1 MVFFHREIEIKMLR
15 PVEFFSTTPARKLST
30 NYKLAFLLFIILI
43 SGSYQYCLLR
53 SSGCDFNDP
62 NCTVKIRNFS
72 DPIDRAPKIHQYND
86 TIQGTCPDFENVENC
101 CDPNTYMSLYK
112 NFANLLDPAF
122 GNSEQGCSIC
132 AANLKRFWC
141 SFNCSPQQS
150 DFMDQNS
157 LNIFNYTVNP
167 NDPFSWRMVL
177 TMNVSLK
184 IESVCP
190 IFDSCKSV
198 NFAKALGS
206 MQSYQG
212 LFNTLGVN
220 SVTQGNIMPNFSYTS
235 DPNSLAV
242 NVNNCSMVFDG
253 GKDQYNYSLYQGQGW
268 CNCQN
273 CASNCS
279 AVDFSPYIKSR
290 GLLDGLKVSTLLVAA
305 IVGGLIAIVG
315 ICMRYQLVNGSGSDE
330 YQNAEMY
337 DHSVATNTQSVV
349 GAPAQK

>member
-1 MVFFHREIEIKMLR
+1 
-15 PVEFFSTTPARKLST
+15 
-30 NYKLAFLLFIILI
+30 
-43 SGSYQYCLLR
+43 
-53 SSGCDFNDP
+53 
-62 NCTVKIRNFS
+62 
-72 DPIDRAPKIHQYND
+72 
-86 TIQGTCPDFENVENC
+86 
-101 CDPNTYMSLYK
+101 
-112 NFANLLDPAF
+112 
-122 GNSEQGCSIC
+122 
-132 AANLKRFWC
+132 
-141 SFNCSPQQS
+141 
-150 DFMDQNS
+150 MDENS

-177 TMNVSLK
+177 TMNVTLK

-220 SVTQGNIMPNFSYTS
+220 SVTQGNIMPNFSYTN
-235 DPNSLAV
+235 DVTALAV

-290 GLLDGLKVSTLLVAA
+290 GLLDGLKLSTLLVAA
-305 IVGGLIAIVG
+305 IVAGLIAAVG
-315 ICMRYQLVNGSGSDE
+315 ICMRCQLMSGGGSEE
-330 YQNAEMY
+330 YQNADIY
-337 DHSVATNTQSVV
+337 DHSVASNTQSVV
-349 GAPAQK
+349 GAQAQK